1 MVFVRALLNE
11 MKKNTGSL
19 AFILSAIAVAVLFLA
34 SGIYTDPAS
43 GRTYSIFECIFALDY
58 EFIKSSYELSSIMV
72 FQRGVNEYLLMFMPV
87 LTTVSYISVFG
98 SEFESTFYRYEMFR
112 TQKKCIAVSKF
123 CGGVINGGMVAL
135 VGTIL
140 YGLIVLFLFPSFGS
154 YQIDTG
160 ITEMLF
166 PDNVVIIIIKRL
178 AGMFLYGMFSSILSV
193 MFSALIRN
201 AYVVLCLPFMIT
213 YLYSMTLNKI
223 ALSEEVLY
231 TETFTKIQLLY
242 PQSIIYLFDNSSA
255 VITLLLNM
263 VFVIVALCVYTVIL
277 VRKGDLQ

>member
-1 MVFVRALLNE
+1 MVFIRALLNE

-19 AFILSAIAVAVLFLA
+19 AFIVSAIAVTVLFLA
-34 SGIYTDPAS
+34 SGIYTDPVN
-43 GRTYSIFECIFALDY
+43 GRTYSIFECVFALDS
-58 EFIKSSYELSSIMV
+58 EFIKSSYEFSSIMV
-72 FQRGVNEYLLMFMPV
+72 FLRGVNEYLLMFMPV
-87 LTTVSYISVFG
+87 LTAVSYISVFG

-154 YQIDTG
+154 YQIDTE

-166 PDNVVIIIIKRL
+166 SDNVVIIIIKRL
-178 AGMFLYGMFSSILSV
+178 AGIFLYGMFSSVLSV
-193 MFSALIRN
+193 MLSALIRN

-242 PQSIIYLFDNSSA
+242 PQSIIYLFDNSSV
-255 VITLLLNM
+255 VITFLLNM

>member
-1 MVFVRALLNE
+1 MFVRALLNE

-19 AFILSAIAVAVLFLA
+19 AFIVSAIAVTVLFFA
-34 SGIYTDPAS
+34 SGIYTDPVS
-43 GRTYSIFECIFALDY
+43 GRTYSIFECVFALDS
-58 EFIKSSYELSSIMV
+58 EFIKSNYEFSSIMV
-72 FQRGVNEYLLMFMPV
+72 FLRGVNEYLLMFMPV
-87 LTTVSYISVFG
+87 LTAVSYISVFG

-112 TQKKCIAVSKF
+112 TQKKYIAVSKF
-123 CGGVINGGMVAL
+123 CGGVINGGMVAV

-140 YGLIVLFLFPSFGS
+140 YGLVVLFLFPSFGS
-154 YQIDTG
+154 YQMDTE
-160 ITEMLF
+160 IIEMLF

-193 MFSALIRN
+193 VLSALIRN
-201 AYVVLCLPFMIT
+201 VYVVLCLPFMIT
-213 YLYSMTLNKI
+213 YLYSMALNKI